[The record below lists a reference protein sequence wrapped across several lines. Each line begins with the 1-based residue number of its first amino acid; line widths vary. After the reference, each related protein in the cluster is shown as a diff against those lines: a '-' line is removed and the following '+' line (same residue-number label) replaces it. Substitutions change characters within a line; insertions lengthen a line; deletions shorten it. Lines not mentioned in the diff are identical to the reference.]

1 MLLGHYG
8 VAFAAKR
15 SAPREFRIDRRHDM
29 LAE

>member
-1 MLLGHYG
+1 MFLGNYR

-15 SAPREFRIDRRHDM
+15 SAGTFRIDRRHDM